1 MENKN
6 INYIFIKTR
15 TETPKYF
22 EKNVKNNRIHKRNKG
37 KKQKEAEETEP
48 KGDKLQ
54 KLPTKI

>member
-6 INYIFIKTR
+6 INYVFNKTR

-22 EKNVKNNRIHKRNKG
+22 EKNVKNNRIHRRNKG

-48 KGDKLQ
+48 NGDRSQ
-54 KLPTKI
+54 KLPRKI